1 MKLDFDTADRTAIPA
16 AYKWRMED
24 IFPDKAAYERA
35 LGDVETK
42 LGEVAACAG
51 RLAEPGGAGGMSA
64 AVCAAQRAPGKGVYV
79 RQNDAGSG

>member
-51 RLAEPGGAGGMSA
+51 RLAERTLSKAMKKIGFIA
-64 AVCAAQRAPGKGVYV
+64 K
-79 RQNDAGSG
+79 